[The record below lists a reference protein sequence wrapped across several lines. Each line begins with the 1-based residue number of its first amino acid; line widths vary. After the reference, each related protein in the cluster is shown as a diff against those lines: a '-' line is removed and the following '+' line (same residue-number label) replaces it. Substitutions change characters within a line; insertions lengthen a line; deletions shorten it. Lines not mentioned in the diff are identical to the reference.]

1 MPNASMR
8 LSVPETFSSPLT
20 KSSYLRLGSYSDEE
34 ANLVTG
40 LTATVNDGPA
50 VTREHESDNAGIL
63 AFTNKD
69 FQTNVEGAALLKIGC
84 GQTMEV
90 TNGNV
95 QHKVPKGIYEISAEN
110 GVSITAGSA
119 VTSADI
125 ILTASNRVKL
135 VNKGDKVETTT
146 GNTEKRIMGNAEE
159 FFDGTKLT
167 CMRGAATQLTMARKV
182 SIFFGEAFTYK
193 ISRSCSFNL
202 SDTQSVTV
210 GNNLNVVRGHDVKQ
224 VIGKS
229 TKCVFGPDFKSAD
242 SSQTI
247 LKTSSFKYVPVE
259 DLKVV
264 GRDSKICKTSMSVTE
279 KDVRQGKLSTA
290 QHELVIRAA
299 ETMSRTGKR
308 EVIQKDQTIFL

>member
-1 MPNASMR
+1 MSNANMR
-8 LSVPETFSSPLT
+8 LTVPEAFSSPLT

-34 ANLVTG
+34 AKLVTG
-40 LTATVNDGPA
+40 LAATVNDDPA
-50 VTREHESDNAGIL
+50 VTREHESDNVGIL

-119 VTSADI
+119 ATSADI
-125 ILTASNRVKL
+125 TLTASNRVKL

-146 GNTEKRIMGNAEE
+146 GNTEKRIMGNTEE

-182 SIFFGEAFTYK
+182 SIFFGEAFAYK
-193 ISRSCSFNL
+193 ISRECAFNL
-202 SDTQSVTV
+202 SDKQSVTV
-210 GNNLNVVRGHDVKQ
+210 GNNLNIVQGDDVKH
-224 VIGKS
+224 VIGNS
-229 TKCVFGPDFKSAD
+229 IKCVLGEMDPRS
-242 SSQTI
+242 
-247 LKTSSFKYVPVE
+247 
-259 DLKVV
+259 
-264 GRDSKICKTSMSVTE
+264 G
-279 KDVRQGKLSTA
+279 TA
-290 QHELVIRAA
+290 
-299 ETMSRTGKR
+299 
-308 EVIQKDQTIFL
+308 